1 LPAIHAV
8 LCAAGYNLHW
18 LLRAIVRRGI
28 KPFFLCLW
36 AWWRQQVSVAWR
48 SRSRWFT
55 MSASFWQRR
64 RAMCTP
70 LDWSTTAAG

>member
-55 MSASFWQRR
+55 MSESFWQRR
-64 RAMCTP
+64 RAMGTP

>member
-28 KPFFLCLW
+28 KPFFCACGRGGVSRCLSLG
-36 AWWRQQVSVAWR
+36 ARDRAC
-48 SRSRWFT
+48 SR
-55 MSASFWQRR
+55 
-64 RAMCTP
+64 
-70 LDWSTTAAG
+70 